1 VKVEKKM
8 GPLEGMKVIDLTH
21 VMAGPTCTL
30 MLADMG
36 ADVIKIEKVPGG
48 DDTRRNVPPAMEG
61 ESAAFMMMNR
71 NKRGVAL
78 DLKTEGGRRVL
89 ARLLEDADVVV
100 ENYRPGTMDKL
111 GFDYQKLRARNPG
124 LIYCALS
131 GFGRTGPYGHRGGFD
146 LVAQAMSGIMSI
158 TGEGPGRPPVKCGA
172 PLTDITCGILAA
184 MGILAAYA
192 HRLKTGQGQ
201 MVDTSL
207 FEAGIVQTYWQSA
220 IALATGIA
228 PGPMGSAHPLN
239 APYQAFETADGWIV
253 IGANNQRLWMRTLE
267 ILGAVQLADDARFYE
282 SRDRLAHVKEL
293 EAALSPYFRQ
303 RSSAEWLARL
313 EEVGVPAGPVYD
325 VLEMQADPQVLA
337 REMVVEVEHRKVGPV
352 RTLGLPVK
360 FSETPGKVRTGAP
373 LYGQHTREVLEEHGF
388 PAAEIE
394 ALVAEGAVIA
404 AEDGDRARNN

>member
-1 VKVEKKM
+1 M
-8 GPLEGMKVIDLTH
+8 GPLEGLKVIDLTH

-48 DDTRRNVPPAMEG
+48 DDTRRTVPPAIEG

-100 ENYRPGTMDKL
+100 ENYRPGTMEKL
-111 GFDYQKLRARNPG
+111 GFDYGRLRARNPG

-131 GFGRTGPYGHRGGFD
+131 GFGRSGPYGHRGGFD

-184 MGILAAYA
+184 MGILAAYT

-207 FEAGIVQTYWQSA
+207 LEAGIVQTYWQSA

-239 APYQAFETADGWIV
+239 APYQAFQTADGWIV

-267 ILGAVQLADDARFYE
+267 VLGAVQLANDQRFRE

-293 EAALSPYFRQ
+293 EAALAPFFRT

-325 VLEMQADPQVLA
+325 VLQMQADEQVLA
-337 REMVVEVEHRKVGPV
+337 REMVVEVEHQKLGPV

-360 FSETPGKVRTGAP
+360 FSDTPGQVRTGAP

-388 PAAEIE
+388 PEAEIE
-394 ALVAEGAVIA
+394 ALIADGAVIA
-404 AEDGDRARNN
+404 ADDVSGARPGNN

>member
-1 VKVEKKM
+1 M
-8 GPLEGMKVIDLTH
+8 GPLAGLKVIDLTH

-36 ADVIKIEKVPGG
+36 ADVIKIEKIPGG
-48 DDTRRNVPPAMEG
+48 DDTRRSVPPAIEG
-61 ESAAFMMMNR
+61 EAAAFMMMNR
-71 NKRGVAL
+71 NKRGIAL
-78 DLKTEGGRRVL
+78 DLKAAGGRRVL
-89 ARLLEDADVVV
+89 ARLLERADVVV
-100 ENYRPGTMDKL
+100 ENYRPGTMARL
-111 GFDYQKLRARNPG
+111 GFDYEALRKGNPA

-158 TGEGPGRPPVKCGA
+158 TGEGPGRPPTKCGA

-192 HRLKTGQGQ
+192 HRLRSGRGQ

-220 IALATGIA
+220 IALATGVA

-253 IGANNQRLWMRTLE
+253 IGGSNQKNWLNALKALE
-267 ILGAVQLADDARFYE
+267 AEPLAADPRFAE
-282 SRDRLAHVKEL
+282 NADRMAHLAEL
-293 EAALSPYFRQ
+293 EAALAPYFKART
-303 RSSAEWLARL
+303 SADLLARL
-313 EEVGVPAGPVYD
+313 EAGGVPAGPVYD
-325 VLEMQADPQVLA
+325 VLEMHADPQVQA
-337 REMVVEVEHRKVGPV
+337 REMVVEAPHARLGPV

-360 FSETPGKVRTGAP
+360 FSDTPGRIAAGAP
-373 LYGQHTREVLEEHGF
+373 VYGQHTREVLRAHDFSE
-388 PAAEIE
+388 AEIE
-394 ALVAEGAVIA
+394 ALLAEGAIA
-404 AEDGDRARNN
+404 VADA